1 MSSLL
6 KDGLNGKMM
15 DAPKEVTS
23 PRIMCVQGKLM
34 EGRDQFWKDKFSAI
48 RHVDRGSIVS

>member
-6 KDGLNGKMM
+6 EDGLNEKMM

-23 PRIMCVQGKLM
+23 PRIMFVQGKLM
-34 EGRDQFWKDKFSAI
+34 EGRDQVW
-48 RHVDRGSIVS
+48 